1 MQPLASALFVLDKS
15 DHLLKNRRVI
25 LGTATPGGDVMSAG
39 ALKIEPAPSLAE
51 EVARRSGQNLLACY
65 QCRRCAAGCPV
76 GAESGV
82 TPDRLIRLILL
93 GDAAGALDN
102 LLVWKCLACYTCGTR
117 CPNDIQTA
125 RITEVLKQISKKQH
139 REPLVPKV
147 AAFHGAFVKAAGQ
160 AGRFNELAGM
170 ALYEKEAVLGE
181 LKRGGLK
188 AAIAELSASAKLG
201 RAMMKKKRMHLKY
214 ESVKNKGE
222 IKALYR
228 KAGR

>member
-1 MQPLASALFVLDKS
+1 
-15 DHLLKNRRVI
+15 
-25 LGTATPGGDVMSAG
+25 MSAG
-39 ALKIEPAPSLAE
+39 ALKIEASPQLAQ

-76 GAESGV
+76 GEESGV
-82 TPDRLIRLILL
+82 TPDRLIRLLLL
-93 GDAAGALDN
+93 GDEQGALEN

-139 REPLVPKV
+139 LEPLVPKV

-160 AGRFNELAGM
+160 AGRFNELVGM
-170 ALYEKEAVLGE
+170 GMYETQAALGE
-181 LKRGGLK
+181 FKRGGLK
-188 AAIAELSASAKLG
+188 AALAEVAAQAKLG
-201 RAMMKKKRMHLKY
+201 QAMMKKKRMHLKY

>member
-1 MQPLASALFVLDKS
+1 
-15 DHLLKNRRVI
+15 
-25 LGTATPGGDVMSAG
+25 MSAG
-39 ALKIEPAPSLAE
+39 VLKVEAAPALAQ
-51 EVARRSGQNLLACY
+51 EVSKRSGQNLLNCY

-76 GAESGV
+76 GQESGV
-82 TPDRLIRLILL
+82 TPDRLIRMLLL
-93 GDAAGALDN
+93 GDAQGALDN

-139 REPLVPKV
+139 REPLLPKV

-160 AGRFNELAGM
+160 AGRFNELVGM
-170 ALYEKEAVLGE
+170 GLYEAQAAAGE
-181 LKRGGLK
+181 FKRGGLK
-188 AAIAELSASAKLG
+188 AALAEVKAQAKLG
-201 RAMMKKKRMHLKY
+201 QALMKKKRMHLKY
-214 ESVKNKGE
+214 ESVKDKAE

>member
-1 MQPLASALFVLDKS
+1 
-15 DHLLKNRRVI
+15 
-25 LGTATPGGDVMSAG
+25 MSAG
-39 ALKIEPAPSLAE
+39 VLKVGPATSLAQ
-51 EVARRSGQNLLACY
+51 EVAERSGQNLLACY

-76 GAESGV
+76 GRESGV
-82 TPDRLIRLILL
+82 TPDRLIRMLLL
-93 GDAAGALDN
+93 GDERGALDN

-139 REPLVPKV
+139 RAPLVPKV

-160 AGRFNELAGM
+160 AGRFNELVGM
-170 ALYEKEAVLGE
+170 GMYEKEAALGE
-181 LKRGGLK
+181 FKRGGLK
-188 AAIAELSASAKLG
+188 AAIAEIAAQAKLG
-201 RAMMKKKRMHLKY
+201 QAMMKKKRMHLKY

-228 KAGR
+228 KSGG

>member
-1 MQPLASALFVLDKS
+1 MSSGTLKVDSTPQLAQ
-15 DHLLKNRRVI
+15 
-25 LGTATPGGDVMSAG
+25 
-39 ALKIEPAPSLAE
+39 

-76 GAESGV
+76 GEESGV
-82 TPDRLIRLILL
+82 TPDRLIRMLLL
-93 GDAAGALDN
+93 GDETGALDN

-139 REPLVPKV
+139 REPLLPKV

-160 AGRFNELAGM
+160 AGRFNELVGM
-170 ALYEKEAVLGE
+170 GLYEKDAALGE
-181 LKRGGLK
+181 LRRGGLK
-188 AAIAELSASAKLG
+188 AAIAELSASARLG
-201 RAMMKKKRMHLKY
+201 REMMRKKRMHLKY

>member
-1 MQPLASALFVLDKS
+1 MSS
-15 DHLLKNRRVI
+15 
-25 LGTATPGGDVMSAG
+25 PGEERMSAG
-39 ALKIEPAPSLAE
+39 ALKVEAAPTLAR
-51 EVARRSGQNLLACY
+51 EVAERSGQNLLACY

-82 TPDRLIRLILL
+82 TPDRLIRMLLL
-93 GDAAGALDN
+93 GDDQGALDN

-125 RITEVLKQISKKQH
+125 RITEVLKQMSKKQH
-139 REPLVPKV
+139 REPLLPKV

-160 AGRFNELAGM
+160 AGRFNELVGM
-170 ALYEKEAVLGE
+170 GMYEMQVAAQE

-188 AAIAELSASAKLG
+188 GVIDELKTQARLG
-201 RAMMKKKRMHLKY
+201 SAMMKKKRMHVGY
-214 ESVKNKGE
+214 ETVKKKSE
-222 IKALYR
+222 IKALFK

>member
-1 MQPLASALFVLDKS
+1 MYAGVLK
-15 DHLLKNRRVI
+15 V
-25 LGTATPGGDVMSAG
+25 
-39 ALKIEPAPSLAE
+39 EPASSLAL
-51 EVARRSGQNLLACY
+51 EVSKRSGQSLLNCY

-76 GAESGV
+76 GEESGV
-82 TPDRLIRLILL
+82 TPDRLIRMLLL
-93 GDAAGALDN
+93 GDEQGALDN

-125 RITEVLKQISKKQH
+125 RITEALKQISKKQH

-160 AGRFNELAGM
+160 AGRFNELVGM
-170 ALYEKEAVLGE
+170 GMYEAQAALGE
-181 LKRGGLK
+181 FKRGGLK
-188 AAIAELSASAKLG
+188 AAIAEVSAQAKLG
-201 RAMMKKKRMHLKY
+201 QAMMKKKRMHLKY

>member
-1 MQPLASALFVLDKS
+1 MA
-15 DHLLKNRRVI
+15 
-25 LGTATPGGDVMSAG
+25 AG
-39 ALKIEPAPSLAE
+39 ALKLGSNQALAQ

-76 GAESGV
+76 GKESGV
-82 TPDRLIRLILL
+82 TPDRLIRMLLL
-93 GDAAGALDN
+93 GDEQGALDN

-125 RITEVLKQISKKQH
+125 RITEVLKQMSKAQH
-139 REPLVPKV
+139 REPLLPRV

-160 AGRFNELAGM
+160 AGRFNELVGM
-170 ALYEKEAVLGE
+170 GMYEAQVAAGE

-188 AAIAELSASAKLG
+188 GVIAELKGQAKLG
-201 RAMMKKKRMHLKY
+201 QAMMKKKRMHLKY
-214 ESVKNKGE
+214 ETVKNRAE

>member
-1 MQPLASALFVLDKS
+1 MP
-15 DHLLKNRRVI
+15 
-25 LGTATPGGDVMSAG
+25 AG
-39 ALKIEPAPSLAE
+39 ALKIGASQSLAE

-76 GAESGV
+76 GKESGV
-82 TPDRLIRLILL
+82 TPDRLIRLLLL
-93 GDAAGALDN
+93 GDEQGAVEN

-125 RITEVLKQISKKQH
+125 RICEVLKQISKQRH
-139 REPLVPKV
+139 LEPLVPKV

-160 AGRFNELAGM
+160 AGRFNELVGM
-170 ALYEKEAVLGE
+170 GMYEAQVAAQE
-181 LKRGGLK
+181 LKRSGLK
-188 AAIAELSASAKLG
+188 GVIAEMKSQARLG
-201 RAMMKKKRMHLKY
+201 SAMMKKKRMHLGY
-214 ESVKNKGE
+214 ETVKKKSE

>member
-1 MQPLASALFVLDKS
+1 M
-15 DHLLKNRRVI
+15 
-25 LGTATPGGDVMSAG
+25 TAG
-39 ALKIEPAPSLAE
+39 ALKVQSAATLAQ
-51 EVARRSGQNLLACY
+51 EVAKRSGQNLLACY

-76 GAESGV
+76 GEESGV
-82 TPDRLIRLILL
+82 TPDRLIRMILL
-93 GDAAGALDN
+93 GDTQGALDN

-160 AGRFNELAGM
+160 AGRFNELTGM
-170 ALYEKEAVLGE
+170 GMYEAQAALGE
-181 LKRGGLK
+181 I
-188 AAIAELSASAKLG
+188 AAQAKLG
-201 RAMMKKKRMHLKY
+201 QAMMKKKRMHLRY

-222 IKALYR
+222 IKALFR
-228 KAGR
+228 KSGA